1 MNESHTVARTCRL
14 HRSDLAVPATSERFF
29 RKAADSAVDALFLD
43 LEDAIAPDKKEE
55 ARKTAIQALNEI
67 DWGRK
72 IVSVRVNALDTRWGY
87 RDILELAEQCPRLDM
102 ILLPKAGSASDIEFV
117 DTLLTSI
124 ERAKDRRKAIGIQA
138 LIESARGMVNAAEIA
153 RASPRMEALVFGV
166 GDYMIDMHTSD
177 LHMGGLN
184 PDYSVL
190 ARPRSAAAEDEF
202 FGDQWHYALSRVAT
216 VCRAYGLRPI
226 DGPFTNFKDA
236 EGYKKAAARARALGY
251 EGKWAIHPS
260 QIELANDAFSPA
272 PEQVRWARRA
282 DEAMKIAFAQGKGA
296 INLDGELFDVAHTKL
311 ASNILKRAQLIEDA
325 LQNPEAG
332 RHG

>member
-1 MNESHTVARTCRL
+1 MNELRPPARPRRL

-43 LEDAIAPDKKEE
+43 LEDAVAPDMKEG
-55 ARKTAIQALNEI
+55 ARKVAIAALNEI

-102 ILLPKAGSASDIEFV
+102 ILLPKAGSAADIQFV

-124 ERAKDRRKAIGIQA
+124 ERAKDRRKTTGIQA
-138 LIESARGMVNAAEIA
+138 LIESARGMVNVAEIA
-153 RASPRMEALVFGV
+153 AASPRMEALVFGV
-166 GDYMIDMHTSD
+166 GDYMIDMQTSD
-177 LHMGGLN
+177 LEMGGLN

-190 ARPRSAAAEDEF
+190 TKSRPAAVDEF

-216 VCRAYGLRPI
+216 TCRAYGLRPI
-226 DGPFTNFKDA
+226 DGPFTNFKDP
-236 EGYKKAAARARALGY
+236 EGFKKAASRARALGF

-260 QIELANDAFSPA
+260 QIDLANEAFSPA
-272 PEQVRWARRA
+272 PEQVDWAHRV
-282 DEAMKIAFAQGKGA
+282 DEAMKLAFAEGKGA
-296 INLDGELFDVAHTKL
+296 ISLDGVLFDIAHTKL
-311 ASNILKRAQLIEDA
+311 ANNISQRAQLIEDA
-325 LQNPEAG
+325 QRNPETG